1 MLEFEAPIAD
11 YFSLMGINATFQRA
25 DNSEIPTIVIFDDN
39 YVRDL
44 KEFGKVTSSSI
55 SKTGSNVNGILL
67 MKADVS
73 NPKQYEKIIINTTVY
88 VIERIEHQDNQTIYV
103 IARKE

>member
-11 YFSLMGINATFQRA
+11 FFSIMGINAIFQRA

-44 KEFGKVTSSSI
+44 KEFGKGTSI

-67 MKADVS
+67 MKSDIS
-73 NPKQYEKIIINTTVY
+73 NPKQYEKIIINTTAY
-88 VIERIEHQDNQTIYV
+88 LIERIEHQDEQTIYV